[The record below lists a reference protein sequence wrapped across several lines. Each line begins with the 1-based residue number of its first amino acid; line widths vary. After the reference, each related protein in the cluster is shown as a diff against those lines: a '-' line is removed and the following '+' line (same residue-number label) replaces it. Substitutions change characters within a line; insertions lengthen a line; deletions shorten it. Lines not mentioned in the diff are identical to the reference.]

1 MPRLKNF
8 NVAVREW
15 RDQIVFLRKIVEG
28 GTDKSYGIQV
38 ARLAG
43 VPRPVLE
50 RAREILQNL
59 EESELTPEGNVR
71 QSARRQQDREKLKQL
86 PPPPQMDLFR

>member
-1 MPRLKNF
+1 M
-8 NVAVREW
+8 
-15 RDQIVFLRKIVEG
+15 EG

-43 VPRPVLE
+43 VPKEVLD
-50 RAREILQNL
+50 RAKQILGNL

-71 QSARRQQDREKLKQL
+71 QSARRDLDREKLKKIA
-86 PPPPQMDLFR
+86 PPPQMDLFG